1 MFLKNKSASG
11 KFTFDIVYSCIQKS
25 IRRNDLELSF
35 EMVKEFKDYPNALK
49 KRLIYIC
56 CEDLPNLYLIR
67 DIYNTEPTIDKLV
80 PYVKIMCEHIK
91 CREVIMGF
99 RVACQDELNKKD
111 FDKNDNMYTW
121 CQKLYTQ
128 LCKHDSDCKP
138 VLDYLMDKFPIL
150 SDFKIGKVFNFIN
163 KNRVVLYSIIA
174 YFTIDYITKEN
185 YGDYIKLNKPFEFNF
200 NDLILPNYVYDKH
213 VKISPESQKTYEF
226 FMNNI
231 ILIPRKPETDL
242 EIKGKELY
250 ITTNKA
256 SGEYISYSRY
266 KYDKVPEYKFED
278 LELIQTQLI
287 TGRFKPR
294 TWFCNDKVIKGPLDD
309 LQISQLILSDKLKKL
324 FELKRIHTKVIKID
338 DKFYLMFDNLI
349 PIDKTKTII
358 KSSKLETN
366 VTIYNGDLYVLSSKN
381 FIELDEHIKLEV
393 IKNLI
398 FRKIIGTNDTCDRNI
413 IIYNNEVASIDD
425 PVLLQETSYMFK
437 KHITNS
443 NVRKSYEEVYDKDK
457 DKITTWLNNIRDRIN
472 CNNKISCVIKDFM
485 LNQIDNLNIKF

>member
-25 IRRNDLELSF
+25 IRRNDLELSL
-35 EMVKEFKDYPNALK
+35 EMVKEFKNYPNALK
-49 KRLIYIC
+49 KR
-56 CEDLPNLYLIR
+56 LIR
-67 DIYNTEPTIDKLV
+67 DIYNTEPTINNLV

-99 RVACQDELNKKD
+99 RVACQDTLNKKD
-111 FDKNDNMYTW
+111 FDENDNIYTW
-121 CQKLYTQ
+121 CQKLYAQ
-128 LCKHDSDCKP
+128 LCKHDSNCKP
-138 VLDYLMDKFPIL
+138 VLDYLLDKFPIL
-150 SDFKIGKVFNFIN
+150 NDFKIGKVFNFIN
-163 KNRVVLYSIIA
+163 KNRVVLYAIIA
-174 YFTIDYITKEN
+174 YFTIDYITNEN

-200 NDLILPNYVYDKH
+200 NDLTLPDYVYDKH

-231 ILIPRKPETDL
+231 VLIPRKPETEL
-242 EIKGKELY
+242 EIKGRELY

-266 KYDKVPEYKFED
+266 KFDKTTEYKFED

-309 LQISQLILSDKLKKL
+309 LQITQLILSDKLKHL
-324 FELKRIHTKVIKID
+324 FGLKQIHTKVIKID

-381 FIELDEHIKLEV
+381 FVGLDEHVKLGV

-398 FRKIIGTNDTCDRNI
+398 FRKIIGTNDTCDKNI

-437 KHITNS
+437 KHIVNS
-443 NVRKSYEEVYDKDK
+443 NVRKSYEEVYDKNK
-457 DKITTWLNNIRDRIN
+457 DQITTWLNDIRDKIN
-472 CNNKISCVIKDFM
+472 HNNKINCVIKDFM
-485 LNQIDNLNIKF
+485 LNQIDNLDIKF